1 MTIPIILNFG
11 WVGIMLMLRKLCW
24 PQWGRAARGGGEG
37 EARVT
42 DCHRAVESPAG
53 GRGGPSESD
62 RLGEVRLIHAPAA
75 QASALGSRPLDFRP

>member
-1 MTIPIILNFG
+1 MGRYYANAKETLLAP
-11 WVGIMLMLRKLCW
+11 VGE
-24 PQWGRAARGGGEG
+24 GGEGGRGGGG
-37 EARVT
+37 AGDRLPP
-42 DCHRAVESPAG
+42 AVESPAG